1 MNLSVSCQQVA
12 LGTPNGRCVV
22 KASTRDLR
30 NGSTN
35 KVNLEDENM
44 NMNNC
49 EVEQSRQSYFVFDC
63 SIFQGLAT
71 GTIRDILSVL
81 FEILRAIGGVKT
93 F

>member
-35 KVNLEDENM
+35 EVNLEDE

-49 EVEQSRQSYFVFDC
+49 EVEQSRQTYFVFDC
-63 SIFQGLAT
+63 SILQGLAT
-71 GTIRDILSVL
+71 GTTRDPLSIL
-81 FEILRAIGGVKT
+81 FEILSAIGGVKT